1 MLMYLAL
8 LCLLACLAGLLTRAI
23 RAPFAQTLPLVLT
36 GISLVTYLFT
46 GAGEKEWLPLFV
58 LPAAAAVLADLGL
71 FWKGRLL
78 KKRG

>member
-1 MLMYLAL
+1 MRKRFCLLPALAL
-8 LCLLACLAGLLTRAI
+8 A
-23 RAPFAQTLPLVLT
+23 
-36 GISLVTYLFT
+36 
-46 GAGEKEWLPLFV
+46 V